1 MENPNPGLTGE
12 RERLKEFELKSSKLS
27 SVAHKEPGWF
37 CCLRHMCFCTHV
49 FQCAQDL
56 PTSSGSSA
64 FSPTPRR
71 CGDWIFLSSM
81 KNLYLCIHVH
91 SPKLGKVYV
100 LCWFLVHNFVNR
112 DEWVQEPAYWRDT
125 ALGELSL
132 LSFWVFLL
140 KMMALTETLATMT
153 LLRKKKKW

>member
-1 MENPNPGLTGE
+1 
-12 RERLKEFELKSSKLS
+12 
-27 SVAHKEPGWF
+27 
-37 CCLRHMCFCTHV
+37 
-49 FQCAQDL
+49 
-56 PTSSGSSA
+56 
-64 FSPTPRR
+64 
-71 CGDWIFLSSM
+71 M

-140 KMMALTETLATMT
+140 KMVALTETLATMT
-153 LLRKKKKW
+153 LLRKKKNGEVSLPELVLSNSLLFSSRPESSI